1 MEGIS
6 DIRIAGMDEK
16 RPPRIRKEPYIDLHF
31 RLNHKAPKD
40 WCEGFNEM
48 LTKHDYAPRIDASE
62 GLYIDTWV
70 RLPEEIAGVLQLLKE
85 AVVRSTLQY
94 IERVQER
101 NQERDDAND
110 VLQKGEGPQ
119 GQLNHIIAGLDFGV

>member
-6 DIRIAGMDEK
+6 DICIAGMDEK

-31 RLNHKAPKD
+31 RLNHQAPKD
-40 WCEGFNEM
+40 WCEGFNEL
-48 LTKHDYAPRIDASE
+48 LTKHDYAPRIEASE

-70 RLPEEIAGVLQLLKE
+70 RSPDEIVGVLQLLKE
-85 AVVRSTLQY
+85 TVVRSTAQY

-101 NQERDDAND
+101 NQERND
-110 VLQKGEGPQ
+110 VNDELEKGEGPQ
-119 GQLNHIIAGLDFGV
+119 GQLNRIVAALDYGV